1 MINKKYGCQV
11 IVNGVASTLK
21 YYLRMISS
29 ADRFIREYL
38 QLVETDI
45 EISFDLKRE
54 WNDAVSGEKDAL

>member
-1 MINKKYGCQV
+1 M
-11 IVNGVASTLK
+11 NGVASTLK